1 LNLTRRVGLGRG
13 AIVGIVVVVVLVAAG
28 VGAYYLTSAPARVSS
43 VVSSTIATSPA
54 SAAAPYKIAII
65 ASGPSTAYFAE
76 SFFAGV
82 KQAADALSTPQRPIS
97 VVAAYD
103 VPASQAISVSQ
114 SYAAQGYKMIFFYV
128 DYFANYYDV
137 AKAVPNVIFVDEYL
151 APNGFDPT
159 TYSYKNPESNVYT
172 YNYTNAVGWAVDLNG
187 AYYVA
192 GVAGALLS
200 QTHKLAYDA
209 AFNIPALAGWY
220 NNYAAGVHSVNPG
233 YPVYYG
239 FTNDWTDPTKGAA
252 LADSLIARGSDV
264 LATAGDT
271 QTIGAAKEAIA
282 KNTYGM
288 GYPVNFNNFS
298 ARWMLGSVYFNA
310 TGEAITIIRD
320 ALNNNI
326 QGHYYDIDMAHN
338 GIAFVLNPALVSSG
352 TVTPDILAKI
362 NAAIQG
368 VKNYSIAITQ
378 TGAFPAQPP

>member
-1 LNLTRRVGLGRG
+1 
-13 AIVGIVVVVVLVAAG
+13 VV
-28 VGAYYLTSAPARVSS
+28 
-43 VVSSTIATSPA
+43 
-54 SAAAPYKIAII
+54 

-76 SFFAGV
+76 FFFAGV
-82 KQAADALSTPQRPIS
+82 KQAADALSTPQQPIS
-97 VVAAYD
+97 VVAAYN
-103 VPASQAISVSQ
+103 VPSSQIISVSQ
-114 SYAAQGYKMIFFYV
+114 SYASQGYKMLIFYV

-137 AKAVPNVIFVDEYL
+137 AKAVPGVLFVDEY
-151 APNGFDPT
+151 ATPNGYNST
-159 TYSYKNPESNVYT
+159 TFNYKNPESNIYT
-172 YNYTNAVGWAVDLNG
+172 YNQTNVVGWAVDLNG

-192 GVAGALLS
+192 GVAGALVS

-220 NNYAAGVHSVNPG
+220 NNFASGAHSVSPSV
-233 YPVYYG
+233 PVYYG

-282 KNTYGM
+282 KGTYGM

-310 TGEAITIIRD
+310 TGEAMTIIHD
-320 ALNNNI
+320 ALTNNI
-326 QGHYYDIDMAHN
+326 QGHYYDLDMAHN

-352 TVTPDILAKI
+352 VVTPDILTKI
-362 NAAIQG
+362 NAATKA
-368 VKNYSIAITQ
+368 VTSYSVTITQ
-378 TGAFPAQPP
+378 IPTFPAQPP